1 MTQTIRVLHLRN
13 CRGITTLTGPETYLL
28 DLLSG
33 IDPGRFDVTLGC
45 VVNPARPAQVFLD
58 ALAERRIACR
68 QIGLP
73 TRYSSGDLRLVREL
87 QRARKVDIL
96 HTHDSRS
103 DFIGWLAGAGMG
115 VPRVCFAH
123 GWLNWARAFSKERLY
138 AALEF
143 FAVTRA
149 HHIIVASESMRRE
162 LLGRGLPAG
171 RIALI
176 PYGIDTRRFHV
187 APADPSFRLELGIP
201 PDAVLI
207 GTAGRLH
214 PWKGH
219 RYLLE
224 AAPDVV
230 RRHPKAH
237 FLFVGDSAFSE
248 QSAFRQE
255 LRDLARRLG
264 IEGRV
269 TWAGTRSD
277 MPRVMQAL
285 DLFVFPSLR
294 EPFGIVL
301 IEAQAC
307 GKPVVG
313 TRVGGIPEA
322 FRDGETGVLVEP
334 ADSAGLARAMIE
346 MLDHP
351 ERLQAMGAAGRRF
364 VESTYSVGAMVARTE
379 RLYREV
385 AESCLARRLDPAG
398 GAR

>member
-1 MTQTIRVLHLRN
+1 MPIIRVLHLRN

-28 DLLSG
+28 DLLAG
-33 IDPGRFDVTLGC
+33 IDPQRFDVTLGC
-45 VVNPARPAQVFLD
+45 VVNPARPAHVFLD
-58 ALAERRIACR
+58 ALAERRIVCR
-68 QIGLP
+68 RIDLP
-73 TRYSSGDLRLVREL
+73 SRFSVGDLRWVRAL
-87 QRARKVDIL
+87 QRAGPLDVL

-103 DFIGWLAGAGMG
+103 DFIGWLAGAGTG

-162 LLGRGLPAG
+162 LLGHGLPAG
-171 RIALI
+171 RISLI
-176 PYGIDTRRFHV
+176 PYGIDTHRFHV
-187 APADPSFRLELGIP
+187 APPDPAFRAELGIP
-201 PDAVLI
+201 LDALLI
-207 GTAGRLH
+207 GTVGRLH

-224 AAPDVV
+224 AAPDIV
-230 RRHPKAH
+230 RRHRRAH
-237 FLFVGDSAFSE
+237 FLFVGDAAFSE
-248 QSAFRQE
+248 QSEFRRE
-255 LRDLARRLG
+255 LRDLARSLG
-264 IEGRV
+264 VESRV

-307 GKPVVG
+307 GKPVIG

-322 FRDGETGVLVEP
+322 LRDGETGVLVEP
-334 ADSAGLARAMIE
+334 ADSAGLARAMLE

-351 ERLQAMGAAGRRF
+351 ERLQSMGAAGRRF
-364 VESTYSVGAMVARTE
+364 VESTYSVEAMVARTE
-379 RLYREV
+379 RLYEEMAVRGR
-385 AESCLARRLDPAG
+385 AGRAGPAG
-398 GAR
+398 GAS